1 MNHYRVRQSS
11 TAHVFGIKLQEES
24 SFPVMAGNMALF
36 DHSAGLN
43 DLRQSEQAVNEVTG
57 LEAFLSNLLKQS

>member
-1 MNHYRVRQSS
+1 
-11 TAHVFGIKLQEES
+11 
-24 SFPVMAGNMALF
+24 MAGNMALF